1 MKPLAL
7 RLAYVAGFI
16 AASCI
21 GGFYLGAGVS
31 RTPFWIPEWLF
42 HSIHVAA
49 QSSGLDKIDNEDD
62 IEVLCD
68 AALWITCSVVVALVL
83 ILITRH
89 VPAGPGAKPYVSAA
103 RLPPLFASP
112 VK

>member
-31 RTPFWIPEWLF
+31 RTPFWIPE
-42 HSIHVAA
+42 
-49 QSSGLDKIDNEDD
+49 
-62 IEVLCD
+62 
-68 AALWITCSVVVALVL
+68 
-83 ILITRH
+83 
-89 VPAGPGAKPYVSAA
+89 
-103 RLPPLFASP
+103 
-112 VK
+112 